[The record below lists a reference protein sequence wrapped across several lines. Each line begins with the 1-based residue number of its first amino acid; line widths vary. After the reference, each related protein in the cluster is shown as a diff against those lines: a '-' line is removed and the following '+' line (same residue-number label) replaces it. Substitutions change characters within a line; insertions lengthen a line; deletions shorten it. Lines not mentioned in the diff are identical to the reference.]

1 LELATGRF
9 SWKVGVKDWELERKL
24 EAGNCKLEANIEGTE
39 FMRALKT
46 MMIVGALAAV
56 LAAGPALAQTPPVQQ
71 PPAQQP
77 PAQQP
82 PAQKPP
88 AQQPP
93 ITPQPQP
100 PSPTAAPKPFPEG
113 AKFAYIDLQRIAA
126 TSAEG
131 KAAAAKIQEY
141 EKKKLGEIQEKTKQV
156 EEMRKKL
163 EQGGTVMSEA
173 ARGQIEK
180 DIDRTTREL
189 QFMQQS
195 AQAERDQLERE
206 LNAEFQKKLNPIIE
220 QVATE
225 KGLHMLFSIRDNG
238 AVWANTGLDLSAEVV
253 KRFDDATKGAPDKK

>member
-1 LELATGRF
+1 
-9 SWKVGVKDWELERKL
+9 
-24 EAGNCKLEANIEGTE
+24 
-39 FMRALKT
+39 MRALKT
-46 MMIVGALAAV
+46 MMIVGALGVV
-56 LAAGPALAQTPPVQQ
+56 LAAGPALAQTPPPQNPPAQPPAQQ

-82 PAQKPP
+82 PAQQPP

-93 ITPQPQP
+93 TTPPITAQPQP
-100 PSPTAAPKPFPEG
+100 PVSPAPAPKPFPEG
-113 AKFAYIDLQRIAA
+113 AKFAYIDLQRIAQ

-131 KAAAAKIQEY
+131 KAAATKIQEY
-141 EKKKLGEIQEKTKQV
+141 QKKKLGEIQEKTKQL

-163 EQGGTVMSEA
+163 EQGGTVLNDS
-173 ARGQIEK
+173 ARGQLEK

-189 QFMQQS
+189 QFMQQN
-195 AQAERDQLERE
+195 AQAESEQLERE

-238 AVWANTGLDLSAEVV
+238 AVWANTGLDLSEEVV
-253 KRFDDATKGAPDKK
+253 KRFDAVTKAPAKK